1 MSDEIAIGHLQKR
14 KIEARVLI
22 PFITA
27 CREKF
32 GDGPTREAVAAT
44 IRALAAEEGAK
55 WAGSFGSDVAGL
67 RKLAETVWA
76 GGGGGL
82 DIQVLDQTDD
92 RLAFNVTRCRYA
104 EFYKELGL
112 EDLGSLIHCSR
123 DHAMVA
129 GFNDD
134 LELTR
139 SQTIMA
145 GGSCCDFRF
154 RRKTQ

>member
-1 MSDEIAIGHLQKR
+1 MTDDIEISHLQKR

-27 CREKF
+27 CRARF
-32 GDGPTREAVAAT
+32 GDGPTGEVVSAT
-44 IRALAAEEGAK
+44 VRALAAEEGAT
-55 WAGSFGSDVAGL
+55 WAERFGGDPAGL

-76 GGGGGL
+76 GNGGL
-82 DIQVLDQTDD
+82 EIDVLDQTAD

-104 EFYKELGL
+104 EFYKKLGL
-112 EDLGSLIHCSR
+112 PDLGVLIHCNR

-134 LELTR
+134 LELSR
-139 SQTIMA
+139 SQTIMQ
-145 GGSCCDFRF
+145 GGGCCDFRF
-154 RRKTQ
+154 RRKHA